1 VSRYFGCAAPRPERR
16 KRGDN
21 EDLCGLEGKK
31 RRKRGFVWDR
41 RFLSAATGDGGGGGG
56 GDGGGGGSGSYG
68 GGGGVDNDES
78 LITSAPH
85 LIVPGQCI

>member
-16 KRGDN
+16 KRG
-21 EDLCGLEGKK
+21 ESEGLCGLEGKK
-31 RRKRGFVWDR
+31 K
-41 RFLSAATGDGGGGGG
+41 FLSAATGDGGGGGG
-56 GDGGGGGSGSYG
+56 DGGG

-85 LIVPGQCI
+85 LIVPGQRS